1 MNVEEALIIV
11 DTVLAP
17 QRLSKVQELVFRQC
31 FLGRTYHEI
40 AESLG
45 YDYDYIRVTGYRLW
59 QTISE
64 SLGERVTKYNF
75 QSVLRQQRS
84 HLTKQVTLVPTSQN
98 SSPTTGST
106 ISPHHSSTLKP
117 PYDSDVTPK
126 IPAPEFPSGAVP
138 LESPFYMARS
148 PIEQRVCEELDKPGA
163 LIRIRAPKQ
172 WGKTSLLIRML
183 TYAEAQGY
191 RTVQLNLQQVDPSA
205 LENLD
210 RFLRWFCANIAQ
222 HLNLTSRLE
231 DYWDE
236 DLGSKASCT
245 TYLRNYIL
253 TAVDTPLVIALDEAH
268 YLFEYL
274 EIAQNFLPL
283 LRFWHEE
290 ANNREVW
297 KKLRLVV
304 AHSTEVYIPLNLN
317 QSPFNVGLPI
327 RLQGFTVEQVQV
339 LAVRHGFNWATG
351 DEGTQRLYALQE
363 MIDGHPFLLR
373 LAFYHLFHADLS
385 LEQLLMEAP
394 TQMGIY
400 RDHLMR
406 HLTTL
411 QDHPELAAAFT
422 TVIMAEEPVEIETL
436 LAYKLESMGLV
447 AILGNRVTPRCNLY
461 RLYFREQLKHCS

>member
-1 MNVEEALIIV
+1 MNVEEALIIL
-11 DTVLAP
+11 DGILAP
-17 QRLSKVQELVFRQC
+17 QRLNKVQELVFRQC

-40 AESLG
+40 AENLG

-59 QTISE
+59 QTVSE
-64 SLGERVTKYNF
+64 VLGERVTKYNF
-75 QSVLRQQRS
+75 QAVLRQQGS
-84 HLTKQVTLVPTSQN
+84 YLPQQKTLVPARHDAPSALKKN
-98 SSPTTGST
+98 YPSEAIST
-106 ISPHHSSTLKP
+106 
-117 PYDSDVTPK
+117 

-138 LESPFYMARS
+138 LESPFYMART
-148 PIEQRVCEELDKPGA
+148 PIEQRVCEEIDKPGA

-172 WGKTSLLIRML
+172 WGKTSLLIRIL
-183 TYAEAQGY
+183 AYAESQGY
-191 RTVQLNLQQVDPSA
+191 QTVQLNLQQADPPAQES
-205 LENLD
+205 LD

-222 HLNLTSRLE
+222 HLKLPPHLE

-236 DLGSKASCT
+236 DLGSKVSCT

-253 TAVDTPLVIALDEAH
+253 TQVETPLVIALDEAH
-268 YLFEYL
+268 CLFEYL

-327 RLQGFTVEQVQV
+327 RLQGFTTEQVQV
-339 LAVRHGFNWATG
+339 LALRHGFDWATG
-351 DEGTQRLYALQE
+351 EDGAQRLNALQE
-363 MIDGHPFLLR
+363 MIDGHPFLLK

-385 LEQLLMEAP
+385 LEQLLAEAP

-411 QDHPELAAAFT
+411 QEHPELAAAFT

-447 AILGNRVTPRCNLY
+447 AILGNTVTPRCNLY
-461 RLYFREQLKHCS
+461 RLYFRERLKQYG

>member
-1 MNVEEALIIV
+1 MNVEEALIIL
-11 DTVLAP
+11 DTILAP

-31 FLGRTYHEI
+31 YLGRTYHEI

-59 QTISE
+59 QTVSE

-75 QSVLRQQRS
+75 QAVLRQQS
-84 HLTKQVTLVPTSQN
+84 NQLLKQMTLVSANQDI
-98 SSPTTGST
+98 SPTDD
-106 ISPHHSSTLKP
+106 ISLTLK
-117 PYDSDVTPK
+117 DVVSSKVAPT

-148 PIEQRVCEELDKPGA
+148 PIEQRVCEEIDKPGA

-172 WGKTSLLIRML
+172 WGKTSLLIRIL
-183 TYAEAQGY
+183 AYAESQGY
-191 RTVQLNLQQVDPSA
+191 QTVQLNLQQVDPHA
-205 LENLD
+205 LESLD

-222 HLNLTSRLE
+222 HLNLALCLE

-236 DLGSKASCT
+236 DLGSKVSCT

-253 TAVDTPLVIALDEAH
+253 AKVETPLVITLDEAH
-268 YLFEYL
+268 HLFEYL

-327 RLQGFTVEQVQV
+327 RLQGFTPEQVQI
-339 LAVRHGFNWATG
+339 LAMRHGFSWALET
-351 DEGTQRLYALQE
+351 EGAEQINALQN
-363 MIDGHPFLLR
+363 MVDGHPFLLR

-385 LEQLLMEAP
+385 LEQLLLEAP

-400 RDHLMR
+400 REHLMR

-411 QDHPELAAAFT
+411 QEHPDLAAAFT
-422 TVIMAEEPVEIETL
+422 TVVLAEEPVEIETL

-447 AILGNRVTPRCNLY
+447 AIVGNKVTPRCNLY
-461 RLYFREQLKHCS
+461 RLYFRERLKSLIDRLI

>member
-1 MNVEEALIIV
+1 MNVEEAVLILDAI
-11 DTVLAP
+11 LAP
-17 QRLSKVQELVFRQC
+17 QRLNKVQELVFRQC
-31 FLGRTYHEI
+31 FLGQTYYEI

-75 QSVLRQQRS
+75 RSVLRQQEY
-84 HLTKQVTLVPTSQN
+84 HLKQRTLATASRDPQLPMRVAE
-98 SSPTTGST
+98 ST
-106 ISPHHSSTLKP
+106 DVVST
-117 PYDSDVTPK
+117 Y
-126 IPAPEFPSGAVP
+126 PAPEFPSGAVP
-138 LESPFYMARS
+138 LESPFYIARS
-148 PIEQRVCEELDKPGA
+148 PIEQRVCEEIDKPGA

-172 WGKTSLLIRML
+172 WGKTSLLIRVL
-183 TYAEAQGY
+183 AYAEAQGY
-191 RTVQLNLQQVDPSA
+191 QSIPLNLQQVDPAA

-210 RFLRWFCANIAQ
+210 RFLRWFCANLAQ
-222 HLNLTSRLE
+222 HLKLPPRLE

-236 DLGSKASCT
+236 DLGSKVSCT
-245 TYLRNYIL
+245 TYLRSYIL
-253 TAVDTPLVIALDEAH
+253 AQVEVPLVIALDEAH

-304 AHSTEVYIPLNLN
+304 VHSTEVYIPLNLN

-327 RLQGFTVEQVQV
+327 RLQGFTPEQVQV
-339 LAVRHGFNWATG
+339 LAARHGFRWAEADG
-351 DEGTQRLYALQE
+351 VEKLNALQD
-363 MIDGHPFLLR
+363 MVDGHPFLLR

-385 LEQLLMEAP
+385 LEELLKTP
-394 TQMGIY
+394 TQMEIY
-400 RDHLMR
+400 RDHLLR
-406 HLTTL
+406 HLATL
-411 QDHPELAAAFT
+411 HEHPELAAALAKVT
-422 TVIMAEEPVEIETL
+422 MAEEPIEIESL

-447 AILGNRVTPRCNLY
+447 VILGSQVAPRCHLY
-461 RLYFREQLKHCS
+461 RLYFREQLKVYR

>member
-1 MNVEEALIIV
+1 MNVEEALTTL
-11 DTVLAP
+11 DTILAP
-17 QRLSKVQELVFRQC
+17 QRLNKVQELVFRQC

-64 SLGERVTKYNF
+64 VLGERVTKYNF
-75 QSVLRQQRS
+75 RAVLRHQGNRLIKPMAVLAT
-84 HLTKQVTLVPTSQN
+84 HTP
-98 SSPTTGST
+98 GS
-106 ISPHHSSTLKP
+106 ISPVAPDSS
-117 PYDSDVTPK
+117 DSTPV
-126 IPAPEFPSGAVP
+126 IPKPEFPSGAVP
-138 LESPFYMARS
+138 LESPFYIARS

-172 WGKTSLLIRML
+172 WGKTSLLLRML
-183 TYAEAQGY
+183 AYAETKGY
-191 RTVQLNLQQVDPSA
+191 QTVQLSLQQVDPDA
-205 LENLD
+205 LGNLD

-222 HLNLTSRLE
+222 HLNLPPRLE

-236 DLGSKASCT
+236 DLGSKVSCT
-245 TYLRNYIL
+245 TYLRNYVL
-253 TAVDTPLVIALDEAH
+253 TQVDCPLVIALDEVH
-268 YLFEYL
+268 YLFEQL

-304 AHSTEVYIPLNLN
+304 AHSTEIYIPLNLN

-327 RLQGFTVEQVQV
+327 RLPEFNAGQVQA
-339 LAVRHGFNWATG
+339 LAARHGFTWATG
-351 DEGTQRLYALQE
+351 EPGTQGLNSLKDLV
-363 MIDGHPFLLR
+363 DGHPFLLR

-385 LEQLLMEAP
+385 LEQLLVEAP

-406 HLTTL
+406 HLATL
-411 QDHPELAAAFT
+411 QNHPDLAAAFT
-422 TVIMAEEPVEIETL
+422 TVISSEEPVEIETL
-436 LAYKLESMGLV
+436 LAYQLESMGLV
-447 AILGNRVTPRCNLY
+447 AILGNRVVPRCQLY
-461 RLYFREQLKHCS
+461 RLYFREHLKVK

>member
-1 MNVEEALIIV
+1 MNVEEALIIL
-11 DTVLAP
+11 DAILAP

-59 QTISE
+59 QAISE

-75 QSVLRQQRS
+75 RSVLRQQEIRV
-84 HLTKQVTLVPTSQN
+84 LQQKTLVSTTS
-98 SSPTTGST
+98 TVRST
-106 ISPHHSSTLKP
+106 PQTVYPSEE
-117 PYDSDVTPK
+117 TPA

-148 PIEQRVCEELDKPGA
+148 PIEQRVCEEINKPGA

-172 WGKTSLLIRML
+172 WGKTSLLLRML
-183 TYAEAQGY
+183 AYAEVQGY
-191 RTVQLNLQQVDPSA
+191 QTVHLNLQQVDPIA

-222 HLNLTSRLE
+222 HLQLAPHLE

-236 DLGSKASCT
+236 DLGSKVSCT

-253 TAVDTPLVIALDEAH
+253 QQIETPLIIALDEAH
-268 YLFEYL
+268 YLFEHL

-297 KKLRLVV
+297 QKLRLVV
-304 AHSTEVYIPLNLN
+304 VHSTEVYIPLNLN

-327 RLQGFTVEQVQV
+327 RLQGFTTEQAQI
-339 LAVRHGFNWATG
+339 LAARHGFSWTTEE
-351 DEGTQRLYALQE
+351 EGAKKLNTLQDLV
-363 MIDGHPFLLR
+363 DGHPFLLR
-373 LAFYHLFHADLS
+373 LAFYHLFHADVS
-385 LEQLLMEAP
+385 IEQLLTEAP
-394 TQMGIY
+394 TPVGIY

-406 HLTTL
+406 HLATL
-411 QDHPELAAAFT
+411 QTHPELATAFT

-447 AILGNRVTPRCNLY
+447 TILGNRVTPRCNLY
-461 RLYFREQLKHCS
+461 RLYFRERLKAYG

>member
-1 MNVEEALIIV
+1 MNVEEALTIL
-11 DTVLAP
+11 DTILAP
-17 QRLSKVQELVFRQC
+17 QRLNKVQELVFRQC

-75 QSVLRQQRS
+75 QSVLRQRGTQ
-84 HLTKQVTLVPTSQN
+84 LLKQMPLLPTHNAEHTNLEAAQPLEVTSV
-98 SSPTTGST
+98 
-106 ISPHHSSTLKP
+106 
-117 PYDSDVTPK
+117 

-148 PIEQRVCEELDKPGA
+148 PIEQRVCEEIDKAGA

-172 WGKTSLLIRML
+172 WGKTSLLLRML
-183 TYAEAQGY
+183 AYAEAQGY
-191 RTVQLNLQQVDPSA
+191 QTVQLNLQQVDPPA

-222 HLNLTSRLE
+222 HLKLASRLE

-236 DLGSKASCT
+236 DLGSKVSCT

-253 TAVDTPLVIALDEAH
+253 AKVETPLVIALDEAH

-304 AHSTEVYIPLNLN
+304 VHSTEVYIPLNLN

-327 RLQGFTVEQVQV
+327 RLQGFTDEQIQV
-339 LAVRHGFNWATG
+339 LALRHGFDWATG
-351 DEGTQRLYALQE
+351 EEGSNRLNALQD
-363 MIDGHPFLLR
+363 MVDGHPFLLR

-385 LEQLLMEAP
+385 LEQLLAEAP
-394 TQMGIY
+394 TQTGIY

-406 HLTTL
+406 HLALL
-411 QDHPELAAAFT
+411 QEHPELAAAFT
-422 TVIMAEEPVEIETL
+422 TVIRAQAPVEIKTL

-447 AILGNRVTPRCNLY
+447 VILGNKVIPRCNLY
-461 RLYFREQLKHCS
+461 RLYFREQLKHYD

>member
-1 MNVEEALIIV
+1 MNVEEALIIL
-11 DTVLAP
+11 DTILAP

-59 QTISE
+59 QTVSE
-64 SLGERVTKYNF
+64 AVGERVTKYNF
-75 QSVLRQQRS
+75 QAVLRQQGS
-84 HLTKQVTLVPTSQN
+84 PLPQPITLVLTNHQ
-98 SSPTTGST
+98 T
-106 ISPHHSSTLKP
+106 SSTLQ
-117 PYDSDVTPK
+117 DSCLADQTPA
-126 IPAPEFPSGAVP
+126 IPTPEFPSGAVP

-148 PIEQRVCEELDKPGA
+148 PIEQRVCEEIDKPGA

-183 TYAEAQGY
+183 AYAEAQGY
-191 RTVQLNLQQVDPSA
+191 QTVQLNLQQVDPLA

-222 HLNLTSRLE
+222 HLKLAPLLE

-236 DLGSKASCT
+236 DLGSKVSCT

-253 TAVDTPLVIALDEAH
+253 KQVETPLVIALDEAH

-304 AHSTEVYIPLNLN
+304 VHSTEVYIPLNLN

-327 RLQGFTVEQVQV
+327 RLQGFSAEQVQV
-339 LAVRHGFNWATG
+339 LALRHGFSWAVG
-351 DEGTQRLYALQE
+351 EEGIQWLNALQE

-385 LEQLLMEAP
+385 LEQLLTEAP

-411 QDHPELAAAFT
+411 QEHSELAAAFT
-422 TVIMAEEPVEIETL
+422 TVIRAEAPVEIETL

-447 AILGNRVTPRCNLY
+447 VILGNKVIPRCNLY
-461 RLYFREQLKHCS
+461 RLYFCERLKQYG

>member
-1 MNVEEALIIV
+1 MNVEEALIVLDNI
-11 DTVLAP
+11 LAP

-31 FLGRTYHEI
+31 FLGRTYQEI

-59 QTISE
+59 QTISD

-75 QSVLRQQRS
+75 RAVLRQQGS
-84 HLTKQVTLVPTSQN
+84 QFLQQKTLTSITPQTASPANATEPSDETPIIPT
-98 SSPTTGST
+98 
-106 ISPHHSSTLKP
+106 
-117 PYDSDVTPK
+117 
-126 IPAPEFPSGAVP
+126 PEFPSGAVP

-148 PIEQRVCEELDKPGA
+148 PIEQRVCEEINKPGA

-172 WGKTSLLIRML
+172 WGKTSLLLRVL
-183 TYAEAQGY
+183 SYAEAQGY
-191 RTVQLNLQQVDPSA
+191 QTVQLNLQQADPIAMES
-205 LENLD
+205 LD

-222 HLNLTSRLE
+222 QLELPSRLE

-236 DLGSKASCT
+236 DLGSKVSCT

-253 TAVDTPLVIALDEAH
+253 TQVTTPLVIALDEAH
-268 YLFEYL
+268 HLFEYL

-290 ANNREVW
+290 ANNREIW

-304 AHSTEVYIPLNLN
+304 VHSTEVYIPLNLN

-327 RLQGFTVEQVQV
+327 RLQGFTSEQVQV
-339 LAVRHGFNWATG
+339 LAMRHGFRWATEE
-351 DEGTQRLYALQE
+351 EGARKLSVLQDLV
-363 MIDGHPFLLR
+363 DGHPFLLR

-385 LEQLLMEAP
+385 LDQLLAEAP

-411 QDHPELAAAFT
+411 QEYPELATAFI
-422 TVIMAEEPVEIETL
+422 TVMMADVPVEVETL

-447 AILGNRVTPRCNLY
+447 EILGNGVTPRCDLY
-461 RLYFREQLKHCS
+461 RLYFRERLK